1 MSMYVRYNAGDLL
14 MTGKEYLLDKTE
26 EEIYDLMKWLF
37 YDYGLRYTNSRI
49 AIIEWLKDNN
59 YELPTDKKKV
69 IYQGK
74 VIEV

>member
-1 MSMYVRYNAGDLL
+1 

-26 EEIYDLMKWLF
+26 EQMHDLMKWLF
-37 YDYGLRYTNSRI
+37 YDYGLRYTDSRI

-59 YELPTDKKKV
+59 YELPTDKMKL

-74 VIEV
+74 VIKI

>member
-1 MSMYVRYNAGDLL
+1 

-26 EEIYDLMKWLF
+26 EEMYDLMKWLF
-37 YDYGLRYTNSRI
+37 FDYGLRYTDSRI

-59 YELPTDKKKV
+59 YELPTDKMKL

>member
-1 MSMYVRYNAGDLL
+1 

-26 EEIYDLMKWLF
+26 EEMYNLMKWLF
-37 YDYGLRYTNSRI
+37 YDYGLRYTDSRI

-59 YELPTDKKKV
+59 YELPIDKMKLV
-69 IYQGK
+69 YQGK

>member
-1 MSMYVRYNAGDLL
+1 

-26 EEIYDLMKWLF
+26 EEMYNLMKWLF
-37 YDYGLRYTNSRI
+37 YDYGLRYTDSRI

-59 YELPTDKKKV
+59 YELPTDKIKL